1 MSEDLSQFKGDDT
14 QTQLSAEDQAI
25 LDAFNSL
32 DALKINAIGSI
43 LSSSPHTH
51 DAEFSDEDMLFL
63 FAAEMDEDIAYMKRA
78 LSQLEQSDTT
88 LDMSR
93 FTVLSRIAHK
103 VRGTSGAM
111 ECHAMAAIAHHI
123 EVIVTQI
130 HNGKLLPLLGLNAL
144 VQAVLALEVTLQDLL
159 ANGEEDNAALSAL
172 ENELEQLPFSAEFPQ
187 ATGSVTASLADHII
201 AMNGGENTPG
211 SRLAE
216 QDEQDEQDAQS
227 LSLLPPSIHIDTQRF
242 ERLLGNA
249 EQLAE
254 IRQPLEDAQVQV
266 TIALSKLHEAH
277 LRLQQLESSLLAVA
291 MPIRPSSHQENN
303 MPASSLV
310 ERILKDAGAYKDT
323 TYARK
328 QRLRSHLQKNNMAA
342 GWDELEL
349 ERFSEPD
356 SKVRALSDATA
367 EVTLA
372 SAHVRSVY
380 SHLHQVTQQYVQQAT
395 SVHNHLH
402 LLRLTPLSILL
413 PRLQSVL
420 DKSMLEPYFEVVG
433 ETTEIDQDIL
443 DTLAS
448 PLLRL
453 LHTCLTDI
461 VTIDEETTNDP
472 YRVWLHAQ
480 ALGNEVTLELG
491 FSMAVQGGALNAIHA
506 SMQQLG
512 GSVELRRNNK
522 GGVSFFLRFP
532 RSQGTVRGL
541 LVRVGQQQVVL
552 SFSQVQ
558 RVSDVQ
564 YERLDIIYRLYKLL
578 DFPSDPESQ
587 SESTPV
593 VVLPQ
598 GQSRL
603 LAGIVVDE
611 IISDVEVVVK
621 PLQYHL
627 QRPGIAGTVLDGKGH
642 ILLLLD
648 IPELLKHYTKVRH
661 HMIPDVE
668 EDLKEQKT
676 QHLILIAD
684 DSTLFRK
691 SLVQTLTH
699 ANYKTAEASDGLVA
713 LDKLTQNPPDVFLLD
728 MEMPNL
734 NGYDLLNIIHIYPE
748 LMDVKVIMLTSRTSD
763 KHKQHALALG
773 AHAYLTKPCPQDVLL
788 ETIAELLYS
797 VKFATF
803 IT

>member
-1 MSEDLSQFKGDDT
+1 MSEDLSHFEDDDT
-14 QTQLSAEDQAI
+14 QMRLSAEDQAI
-25 LDAFNSL
+25 LDAFNAL
-32 DALKINAIGSI
+32 DTLKTNDTGSI
-43 LSSSPHTH
+43 SSSSSHTH
-51 DAEFSDEDMLFL
+51 DTEFSDEDMLFL
-63 FAAEMDEDIAYMKRA
+63 FAAEMDEDIAHMKRA
-78 LSQLEQSDTT
+78 LSQLEQNDTT
-88 LDMSR
+88 LDMTR

-103 VRGTSGAM
+103 VRGTAGAM
-111 ECHAMAAIAHHI
+111 ECHAMAAIARHI

-130 HNGKLLPLLGLNAL
+130 HGGKLLPLLGLNAL

-159 ANGEEDNAALSAL
+159 ANGEEDNTALSAL
-172 ENELEQLPFSAEFPQ
+172 EHELEQLVLSTGFPQ
-187 ATGSVTASLADHII
+187 ATGSVTA
-201 AMNGGENTPG
+201 P
-211 SRLAE
+211 LAE
-216 QDEQDEQDAQS
+216 QDEQDV
-227 LSLLPPSIHIDTQRF
+227 SLLPPSIHIDIQRF
-242 ERLLGNA
+242 ERLLGHA

-254 IRQPLEDAQVQV
+254 IRQPLEDAQALVA
-266 TIALSKLHEAH
+266 IALGQLHEAH
-277 LRLQQLESSLLAVA
+277 LRLQQLESSLLALA
-291 MPIRPSSHQENN
+291 MPIRPASHQESNI
-303 MPASSLV
+303 PASSLV
-310 ERILKDAGAYKDT
+310 KRMLKDAGTYQDT
-323 TYARK
+323 RYARK
-328 QRLRSHLQKNNMAA
+328 QRLRSHLQKNNATA

-349 ERFSEPD
+349 ERFSERD
-356 SKVRALSDATA
+356 SKVRALSDAIA

-372 SAHVRSVY
+372 SAHVHSAY
-380 SHLHQVTQQYVQQAT
+380 GHLHQVTQQYVQQAT

-402 LLRLTPLSILL
+402 LLRLTPLSVLL

-420 DKSMLEPYFEVVG
+420 DKSTLEPRFEVVG

-453 LHTCLTDI
+453 LHTCLADI
-461 VTIDEETTNDP
+461 VTIDEETTNEP

-491 FSMAVQGGALNAIHA
+491 FSMAVQGGALDAIHT
-506 SMQQLG
+506 SMQRLG
-512 GSVELRRNNK
+512 GSVELHRNNE

-541 LVRVGQQQVVL
+541 LVRVDKQQVVL
-552 SFSQVQ
+552 PFSQVQ

-564 YERLDIIYRLYKLL
+564 YERLDIVYRLYKLL
-578 DFPSDPESQ
+578 DFPSDAESQ
-587 SESTPV
+587 SGITPV

-598 GQSRL
+598 GRSRL

-611 IISDVEVVVK
+611 IISDVEVVVR
-621 PLQYHL
+621 PLEYHL

-648 IPELLKHYTKVRH
+648 IPELLKHYTKVRNH
-661 HMIPDVE
+661 TIPDVE
-668 EDLKEQKT
+668 EDMKEQKT

-691 SLVQTLTH
+691 SLVQMLAR

-788 ETIAELLYS
+788 ETIAELL
-797 VKFATF
+797 
-803 IT
+803 

>member
-1 MSEDLSQFKGDDT
+1 MSEDLSQFENDDA
-14 QTQLSAEDQAI
+14 QQLSVEDQAI
-25 LDAFNSL
+25 LDAFNAL
-32 DALKINAIGSI
+32 DTLKTSNTGSI
-43 LSSSPHTH
+43 SSSSSHPQNT
-51 DAEFSDEDMLFL
+51 EFSDEDMLFL
-63 FAAEMDEDIAYMKRA
+63 FAAEMDEDIAHMKRA

-88 LDMSR
+88 LDMTR

-103 VRGTSGAM
+103 VRGTAGAM
-111 ECHAMAAIAHHI
+111 ECLAMATIARHI
-123 EVIVTQI
+123 EVIVGQI
-130 HNGKLLPLLGLNAL
+130 HGGKLLPLLGLNAL

-159 ANGEEDNAALSAL
+159 ANGEEDNAPLVAL
-172 ENELEQLPFSAEFPQ
+172 EQELEQLALSAGFPQ
-187 ATGSVTASLADHII
+187 TTGPVTA
-201 AMNGGENTPG
+201 P
-211 SRLAE
+211 LAE
-216 QDEQDEQDAQS
+216 QNEQDAQS
-227 LSLLPPSIHIDTQRF
+227 LSLLPPSIHIDAQRF
-242 ERLLGNA
+242 ERLLGHA
-249 EQLAE
+249 ERLAE
-254 IRQPLEDAQVQV
+254 IRQPLEDAQAQV
-266 TIALSKLHEAH
+266 AIALGKLHEAH
-277 LRLQQLESSLLAVA
+277 LRLQQLESSLLALA
-291 MPIRPSSHQENN
+291 MPIRPSSHQENSI
-303 MPASSLV
+303 PASSLV
-310 ERILKDAGAYKDT
+310 ERMLKDAGTYQDT
-323 TYARK
+323 PYARK
-328 QRLRSHLQKNNMAA
+328 QRLRSRLQKNNTTA

-349 ERFSEPD
+349 EHFSERD
-356 SKVRALSDATA
+356 SKVRALSDAIA

-372 SAHVRSVY
+372 SAQVRSAY
-380 SHLHQVTQQYVQQAT
+380 GHLHSITQQYVQRAT
-395 SVHNHLH
+395 SVHTHLH

-420 DKSMLEPYFEVVG
+420 DKSTLELRFEVIG

-443 DTLAS
+443 DTLAF
-448 PLLRL
+448 PLLGL

-491 FSMAVQGGALNAIHA
+491 FSMAVQGGALDAIHA
-506 SMQQLG
+506 SMQRLG
-512 GSVELRRNNK
+512 GSVELHRNNE

-552 SFSQVQ
+552 PFSQVQ

-564 YERLDIIYRLYKLL
+564 NERLDIVYRLYKLL
-578 DFPSDPESQ
+578 DFPSDAESR
-587 SESTPV
+587 SGITPV

-598 GQSRL
+598 GRSRL

-621 PLQYHL
+621 PLEYHL

-642 ILLLLD
+642 ILLLID

-668 EDLKEQKT
+668 EDMKEQKA
-676 QHLILIAD
+676 QHLVLIAD
-684 DSTLFRK
+684 DSTFFRR
-691 SLVQTLTH
+691 SLVQTLAH

-734 NGYDLLNIIHIYPE
+734 NGYDLLSIMHIYPE
-748 LMDVKVIMLTSRTSD
+748 LMDVKVIILTSRTSD

-788 ETIAELLYS
+788 ETIAELL
-797 VKFATF
+797 
-803 IT
+803 